1 MRYAQCVWC
10 VGKTAYM
17 YASTS
22 SLRKWRVEVKN
33 MLMYASTSSLRIW
46 RVEVKSMLMDVW

>member
-1 MRYAQCVWC
+1 VWC